1 MQTYIIIVQIRDV
14 YEEEV
19 EVNWIHLSGVDE
31 LKWIINFNTT
41 FLILTRFFTNEL
53 INYAFN

>member
-19 EVNWIHLSGVDE
+19 EVNWIHLSRVDE
-31 LKWIINFNTT
+31 LK
-41 FLILTRFFTNEL
+41 
-53 INYAFN
+53 